1 MTQDRKDELRD
12 CGIETISDDEL
23 EEIDS
28 EQERRE
34 SAQSDGME
42 LTGFIQKV
50 SDMVSSDDKTAVL
63 NWVEFAGFMRE
74 VAGGN
79 RTLEMEL
86 LEIYRP
92 LCYVK
97 SNFSSVVLQQSL
109 KLEMLGNEIIFGAML
124 FAAGYSEVDVR
135 ELANDGVF
143 EDGFIPY
150 GTDEKAS
157 LSVIGIQGRDDLLF
171 IECYQGADPARQRL
185 KGAAV
190 LAGVRGTDIETILT
204 EEARKNRDVWKIT
217 HPKLLDAAK
226 ISCTASAA
234 FEHITLYDPEKQEIV
249 QCRTEGMTVEQREAL
264 FRRGVSEPADGA
276 VQHM

>member
-74 VAGGN
+74 AAGGN

-97 SNFSSVVLQQSL
+97 SNFSSVIKCAPILN
-109 KLEMLGNEIIFGAML
+109 KNDLG
-124 FAAGYSEVDVR
+124 
-135 ELANDGVF
+135 
-143 EDGFIPY
+143 
-150 GTDEKAS
+150 
-157 LSVIGIQGRDDLLF
+157 
-171 IECYQGADPARQRL
+171 
-185 KGAAV
+185 
-190 LAGVRGTDIETILT
+190 
-204 EEARKNRDVWKIT
+204 
-217 HPKLLDAAK
+217 
-226 ISCTASAA
+226 
-234 FEHITLYDPEKQEIV
+234 
-249 QCRTEGMTVEQREAL
+249 
-264 FRRGVSEPADGA
+264 
-276 VQHM
+276 